1 MFSDSA
7 QVTGV
12 MGRKFANVV
21 DVSAEMKIVIKHN
34 TSIFGSVRWVNL
46 VAKER
51 DWKYRKV
58 FLLSYDVHGL

>member
-34 TSIFGSVRWVNL
+34 TSIFSSVR
-46 VAKER
+46 
-51 DWKYRKV
+51 
-58 FLLSYDVHGL
+58 